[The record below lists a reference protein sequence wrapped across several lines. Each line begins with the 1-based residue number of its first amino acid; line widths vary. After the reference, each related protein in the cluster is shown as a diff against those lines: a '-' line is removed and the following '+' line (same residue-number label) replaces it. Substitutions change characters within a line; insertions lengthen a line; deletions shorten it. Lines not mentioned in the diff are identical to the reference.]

1 MGRFRFRL
9 AAVLKV
15 SRIKKDQAEVK
26 FAEATQALALEQQ
39 KLARL
44 HESLAE
50 GTRNYEKLTEKKITV
65 DMLVNYSSFFARLK
79 SEIETQQTAVQIAE
93 VHKAETLEILKVAM
107 NKLKSIER
115 LKERRLAEYMEEQLH
130 EEQKQLDEIGL
141 QLYTRAGR

>member
-15 SRIKKDQAEVK
+15 SRIKKDQAEIK
-26 FAEATQALALEQQ
+26 FAAATQALALEQR
-39 KLARL
+39 KLADL
-44 HESLAE
+44 HEALAE
-50 GTRNYEKLTEKKITV
+50 GTRNYEKLTEKRITV

-79 SEIETQQTAVQIAE
+79 SEIEAQEAAVE
-93 VHKAETLEILKVAM
+93 KALAYKNEMLEILKVAM

-115 LKERRLAEYMEEQLH
+115 LKERRFAEYLDEQLH

-141 QLYTRAGR
+141 QLYVRAEK

>member
-26 FAEATQALALEQQ
+26 FAAATQALALERR
-39 KLARL
+39 KLADL

-79 SEIETQQTAVQIAE
+79 SEIGAQEAAVE
-93 VHKAETLEILKVAM
+93 KALAYKNETLEILKVAM

-115 LKERRLAEYMEEQLH
+115 LKERRFAEYLEEQLH

-141 QLYTRAGR
+141 QLYVRAEK

>member
-26 FAEATQALALEQQ
+26 FAAATQALALERR
-39 KLARL
+39 KLADL

-79 SEIETQQTAVQIAE
+79 SEIEAQEAAVE
-93 VHKAETLEILKVAM
+93 KALAYKNETLEILKVAM

-115 LKERRLAEYMEEQLH
+115 LKERRFAEYLEEQLH

-141 QLYTRAGR
+141 QLYVRAEK